1 MPGSTTPLTSW
12 ARELPSHPGPR
23 ATLAPRDEAFS
34 TADARRAILAAT
46 GSPGAEDYVTRCT
59 YDAFNWRLTETTPT
73 SQALPWRPRRPT
85 LPTMGQCRRG
95 VTGFGRLAEAATRF
109 RTRIA
114 LPPGSSTPSSAVPP
128 RSTSAAG
135 CFDRRHSRPRTF
147 SFTGGCYHP
156 EIPRTPYGIRKCMGS
171 TVMF

>member
-73 SQALPWRPRRPT
+73 SQALPWRHT
-85 LPTMGQCRRG
+85 TD
-95 VTGFGRLAEAATRF
+95 AAYD
-109 RTRIA
+109 
-114 LPPGSSTPSSAVPP
+114 GSVPS
-128 RSTSAAG
+128 
-135 CFDRRHSRPRTF
+135 RRHWLRPP
-147 SFTGGCYHP
+147 C
-156 EIPRTPYGIRKCMGS
+156 
-171 TVMF
+171 